1 MRIVKDTC
9 LIDIGSNPSFLMR
22 AEGEHTE
29 FTKPQ
34 RHKFTEKDYA
44 FLMRKRA
51 ENSIKK
57 LYCLSGKVLMSLLS
71 PRLRPGLFSLRSVTS
86 FRRIKKKL
94 QIWRL
99 HPAHI
104 TQIKNT
110 KIFTWKFLISVIYSL
125 FCNDIVIIVTTIF

>member
-1 MRIVKDTC
+1 MSPFCFTPSGLPSCAPSTRQGLTPC
-9 LIDIGSNPSFLMR
+9 LRGDAHSG
-22 AEGEHTE
+22 
-29 FTKPQ
+29 
-34 RHKFTEKDYA
+34 KFTEKDYA

-99 HPAHI
+99 QHAHI

>member
-51 ENSIKK
+51 EKKKKK

-86 FRRIKKKL
+86 FRRKSRNGNPHLYPVHFLVASIPVKYKKPTVFFCDWL
-94 QIWRL
+94 F
-99 HPAHI
+99 I
-104 TQIKNT
+104 TLIIT
-110 KIFTWKFLISVIYSL
+110 MDYFT
-125 FCNDIVIIVTTIF
+125 